1 MVKYSIGY
9 NHDPAMIKLIEAAK
23 DYLSG
28 FYFPIAAEFMGSGR
42 AIKQRKNYSEEINK
56 IIDVCNKCSVKSE
69 LLINP
74 TCEGKKTCDKKQIDR
89 VVDYVRKLR
98 DKGLK
103 AVIVTNPIYIPEIK
117 KNVRDI
123 EIQSSVNCYVKT
135 VEQAMFMKDL
145 GVDVL
150 TIDRD
155 INRDLKLIKEIKE
168 KTGLKIKMLVNEGC
182 LRNCPFRKIHFN
194 MISHFCDTNEFDR
207 RSCISMI
214 KKYPEKLFSVPFVR
228 PEDLKHYKGL
238 VDYFKLA
245 TRTMATGKI
254 GLILDAYVNE
264 KFDGDLLFLLST
276 KALFDYFTDVNN
288 KVLSEN
294 RFFEKLSSCGN
305 DCSNCSYCKDLL
317 KKAASV
323 NLDFLN

>member
-23 DYLSG
+23 EYLSG
-28 FYFPIAAEFMGSGR
+28 FYFPIPAEFMGSGR
-42 AIKQRKNYSEEINK
+42 ALKQGDNYNKEIDE
-56 IIDVCNKCSVKSE
+56 IISMCDKCGVKSE

-74 TCEGKKTCDKKQIDR
+74 SCEGKKTCDKEQISK
-89 VVDYVRKLR
+89 VVDYVSMLKE
-98 DKGLK
+98 KGLK
-103 AVIVTNPIYIPEIK
+103 SVIVTNPIYIPELK
-117 KNVRDI
+117 KLGILV
-123 EIQSSVNCYVKT
+123 ESSVNCYVKN
-135 VEQAMFMKDL
+135 VEQAMFLKDL
-145 GVDVL
+145 GADVI

-194 MISHFCDTNEFDR
+194 MISHFCDTNEFDK
-207 RSCISMI
+207 RSCITLI
-214 KKYPEKLFSVPFVR
+214 KKNPSKLFSIPFVR
-228 PEDLKHYKGL
+228 PEDVNHYNGL

-254 GLILDAYVNE
+254 ALVLDAYINE

-276 KALFDYFTDVNN
+276 KALFDYFTDVDN
-288 KVLSEN
+288 KVLSSSN
-294 RFFEKLSSCGN
+294 FFEKMTSCG
-305 DCSNCSYCKDLL
+305 DKCSECDYCTKLL
-317 KKAASV
+317 EKAASV
-323 NLDFLN
+323 VKTYEH